1 MSTDSKINSKRDLDE
16 PDLAGLEE
24 LLAAYQR
31 SPQQQPPT
39 ALDQRILAAAA
50 QTQTVTTLPV
60 RQPRARWSAP
70 LALAAT
76 MVLGVGLVT
85 LIQHE
90 LPQHELPQH
99 ELPQLDSTAP
109 TVAPLRERAADSA
122 NDVVPDKLMQESVPA
137 AAPLAETGLSDQP
150 TEPAAKASPAASTV
164 SSGSIP
170 MPEPDESRRL
180 QQFAPSPAPAADSLR
195 QEQQISP
202 SSTPDIST
210 GRAAQQAPP
219 PAPAASIEAAEPA
232 PTDRLSP
239 ERWRERILRLQ
250 AQGQLTQARQE
261 LQQLRAAYPDYQARF
276 PGLEP

>member
-24 LLAAYQR
+24 LLATYQR
-31 SPQQQPPT
+31 SPQQQPPA

-122 NDVVPDKLMQESVPA
+122 NDVVPDELMQESVPA
-137 AAPLAETGLSDQP
+137 AAPLAETSLSDQP

-164 SSGSIP
+164 SSESIP
-170 MPEPDESRRL
+170 MPESDESRRL
-180 QQFAPSPAPAADSLR
+180 QQFAPSPASFMINYRVDNIHALVAALR
-195 QEQQISP
+195 AEGCNVLGDVDESDYGKFAWVIDP
-202 SSTPDIST
+202 E
-210 GRAAQQAPP
+210 GNKVELWEP
-219 PAPAASIEAAEPA
+219 PA
-232 PTDRLSP
+232 
-239 ERWRERILRLQ
+239 
-250 AQGQLTQARQE
+250 GQ
-261 LQQLRAAYPDYQARF
+261 
-276 PGLEP
+276 